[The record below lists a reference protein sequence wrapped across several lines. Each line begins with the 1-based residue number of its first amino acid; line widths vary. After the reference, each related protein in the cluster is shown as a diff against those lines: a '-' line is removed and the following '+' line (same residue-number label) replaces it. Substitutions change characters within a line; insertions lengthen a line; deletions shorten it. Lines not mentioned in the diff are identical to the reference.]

1 MSHLERAILSA
12 VEAGQIQVVESW
24 IGDVYRFAKSS
35 VEANALEGFEQ
46 RVEDAFAMRIERIVE
61 IEEETVI
68 VEASIEHEQAIA
80 LARRLKVEPRGL
92 VRIKATSAQARMAL
106 AAAAA
111 EDEAE
116 RSKSPRLRFKGNR
129 A

>member
-1 MSHLERAILSA
+1 MSHLEQAILNA
-12 VEAGQIQVVESW
+12 IEAGQIEVVEAW
-24 IGDVYRFAKSS
+24 IGGVYQVAKSAA
-35 VEANALEGFEQ
+35 EANALEGFDK

-61 IEEETVI
+61 IEEEAVI

-116 RSKSPRLRFKGNR
+116 KSKSPRLRFEGN
-129 A
+129 